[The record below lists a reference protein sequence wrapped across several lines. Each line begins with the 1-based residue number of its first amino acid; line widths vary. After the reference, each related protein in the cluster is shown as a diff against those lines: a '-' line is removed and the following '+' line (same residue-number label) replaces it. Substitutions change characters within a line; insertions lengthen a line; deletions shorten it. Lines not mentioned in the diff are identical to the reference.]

1 MTESDGFGFEG
12 QAIDGGT
19 LGGTDPDDRV
29 IGLPEEDLDAAA
41 IRERAETLRA
51 TGYPSGELVR
61 LVEAV
66 ASRATGR
73 GAEEWLAR
81 LVEQLEAPSLDGLVK
96 THLMDPD
103 GPATPDWTVRPGNEV
118 AIRLSELG
126 FEVRAGGT
134 GKWTV
139 TLDDG
144 ETLVRTYESPGARG
158 EALCR
163 LGLLAHWIRDMRARS
178 ADDEAAADD
187 AETTAAEAGSHGSS
201 ESASRD
207 SAEPASSTGRETSA
221 GSR

>member
-1 MTESDGFGFEG
+1 MPSRIPATDGANVTESDGFGFEG
-12 QAIDGGT
+12 QAIDGGSI
-19 LGGTDPDDRV
+19 GGTDSDDRV
-29 IGLPEEDLDAAA
+29 IGLPEEDLDVAA
-41 IRERAETLRA
+41 IRDRAETLRA
-51 TGYPSGELVR
+51 IGYPSHELVH

-66 ASRATGR
+66 ASRSSGR

-96 THLMDPD
+96 THLMDPE
-103 GPATPDWTVRPGNEV
+103 GPGTPDWTIRPGNEV

-144 ETLVRTYESPGARG
+144 EKLVRTYESPGARG

-163 LGLLAHWIRDMRARS
+163 LGLLAHWIRDMRERS
-178 ADDEAAADD
+178 
-187 AETTAAEAGSHGSS
+187 
-201 ESASRD
+201 
-207 SAEPASSTGRETSA
+207 ASSTGRETSA
-221 GSR
+221 GPR